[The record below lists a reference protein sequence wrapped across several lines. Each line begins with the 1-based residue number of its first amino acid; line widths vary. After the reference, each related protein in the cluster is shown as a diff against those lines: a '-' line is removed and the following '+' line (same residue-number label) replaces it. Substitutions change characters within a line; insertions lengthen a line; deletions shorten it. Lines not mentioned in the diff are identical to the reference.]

1 MKNRAEKIEESKYLK
16 IMGIFLL
23 SINILAIA
31 YFIMRPESNSVRDN
45 PYPLIDLSRNFIP
58 QEHFIVDIQPL
69 RDKLEQITDEFGR
82 DSVSI
87 YIEYLN
93 TGANISINKDNYI
106 WPASLAKL
114 PLAMAVVKKI
124 EKGEWKLSNE
134 LVLLEGD
141 RNVKSGEEKNP
152 IFENPIGTRFTI
164 EKLLEELLINSDNT
178 AFNIL
183 LRNLHNDDVEA
194 VINELGL
201 EELFTKDGKISAKE
215 YSRIFRSLYTASFL
229 NREHSQ
235 MLLRWLDGSPFNDFL
250 ASSIP
255 NNISFPHKY
264 GENISLGVYADSGIV
279 YIPNRPYLISVMV
292 KKEGDSFDKENKS
305 RAEEFH
311 RRVSKETYDYFSKY
325 LN

>member
-1 MKNRAEKIEESKYLK
+1 MKNRVETKQISQYWKIIS
-16 IMGIFLL
+16 GFLL
-23 SINILAIA
+23 LTNILAIA
-31 YFIMRPESNSVRDN
+31 YFMIRPESNPVSDN
-45 PYPLIDLSRNFIP
+45 PYPLIDISRNFIP
-58 QEHFIVDIQPL
+58 QEHFIVGIQPL
-69 RDKLEQITDEFGR
+69 RDKLEQLTDEFGR

-106 WPASLAKL
+106 WPASLSKL
-114 PLAMAVVKKI
+114 PLAMAVVKKV
-124 EKGEWKLSNE
+124 ERGEWELSNE

-141 RNVKSGEEKNP
+141 RNIKSGEENNP

-164 EKLLEELLINSDNT
+164 EKLLEELLVNSDNT
-178 AFNIL
+178 AYNIL

-229 NREHSQ
+229 SRKNSQ
-235 MLLRWLDGSPFNDFL
+235 MLLKWLDDSPFNNFL
-250 ASSIP
+250 ANSIP
-255 NNISFPHKY
+255 SNIPFPHKY
-264 GENISLGVYADSGIV
+264 GENLSLGVYADSGIV
-279 YIPNRPYLISVMV
+279 YLPNRPYLISVMV
-292 KKEGDSFDKENKS
+292 KEEGSDFDKEKKS
-305 RAEEFH
+305 KAEEFH
-311 RRVSKETYDYFSKY
+311 RKVSKETYDYFSKY